1 MPDVTTGVRKGQID
15 AGATIHVSANIW
27 DLAHVRESAE
37 IGAETIV
44 GRGAYIGA
52 GVIIG
57 SRCKIQNAA
66 QIFEPA
72 VMEDGVFVGPGAILT
87 NDRSPRAINE
97 DLTLKRATDW
107 EPVGV
112 HIERGASVGA
122 GAICVAPVRVGSW
135 AMIAAGA
142 VVVADVRPFE
152 LVAGVPARHIGW
164 VSQAGY
170 RLETVNEDTLRCPR
184 TCQEFRILPSGNV
197 EPLT

>member
-1 MPDVTTGVRKGQID
+1 MPVATTGVRRGQID
-15 AGATIHVSANIW
+15 SGATIHVSANIW
-27 DLAHVRESAE
+27 DLAHIRESAE

-52 GVIIG
+52 GVRVG

-72 VMEDGVFVGPGAILT
+72 VLEDGVFVGPGAILT
-87 NDRSPRAINE
+87 NDRTPRAINE
-97 DLTLKRATDW
+97 DLTLKRVTDW

-112 HIERGASVGA
+112 HIDCGASVGA
-122 GAICVAPVRVGSW
+122 GAICVAPVRVGAW

-164 VSQAGY
+164 VGPAGV
-170 RLETVNEDTLRCPR
+170 RLETVDGVTFRCPHTR
-184 TCQEFRILPSGNV
+184 QEFRMVPSGNL
-197 EPLT
+197 EQLT

>member
-1 MPDVTTGVRKGQID
+1 VPDVVSGVRKGQID
-15 AGATIHVSANIW
+15 SGATIHESANIW

-52 GVIIG
+52 GVRIG

-72 VMEDGVFVGPGAILT
+72 VLEDGVFVGPGAILT
-87 NDRSPRAINE
+87 NDRTPRAINE

-122 GAICVAPVRVGSW
+122 GAICVAPVRVGAW

-164 VSQAGY
+164 VGPAGL
-170 RLETVNEDTLRCPR
+170 RLETVDEVTFRCPR
-184 TCQEFRILPSGNV
+184 TRQEFRTVPPGNL